1 MTSVMWFRRDLRLK
15 DNIALLNAIK
25 KGNKVF
31 CVFHINPEQ
40 LTKPDTVNQSAFF
53 ASVKYFKDELK
64 AQDIQLNILYGDL
77 QESFQYLKDKVPDWQ
92 DIFFNF
98 DEKGFGRQRDQKMVT
113 FFENTLHIKAHPF
126 VDYNLHGATEI
137 KKDSGEGYKV
147 FTPYFKKWINQVKPV
162 PKVYDYT
169 LLQKSKSPLFSE
181 NDFRLSKLVQ
191 NQRKFITNHLGTKN
205 AEKALHYFITNN
217 LAQYDQ
223 NRDIPAL
230 DKTSHLSRYLRTGE
244 ISIRTIW
251 QAVVQ
256 APDSNGKSSFIKE
269 LCWRDFYNM
278 IYVMYPNQQQVS
290 IKQEFEQVDWINDQ
304 EQFELWKSGQTG
316 FPIVD
321 AGMRQLNK
329 QGWMH
334 NRLRMIV
341 ASFLTKDLLIDWR
354 WGEAYFHEKLLDY
367 DAASNIGGWQWA
379 ASTGTDSVPYF
390 RIFNPKIQSQKF
402 DPDGLFIK
410 QYVPELKNIDTKMI
424 HEPNKLSVADQKKFG
439 VTLGRMYPLPIVDHA
454 QARKRAISFYEASK
468 DV

>member
-424 HEPNKLSVADQKKFG
+424 HEPNKLSVADQKN
-439 VTLGRMYPLPIVDHA
+439 LALL
-454 QARKRAISFYEASK
+454 
-468 DV
+468 

>member
-191 NQRKFITNHLGTKN
+191 NQRKFITNHLGTRN

-304 EQFELWKSGQTG
+304 EQFELWKNGQTG

-424 HEPNKLSVADQKKFG
+424 HEPNKLSVADQEKFG